1 MDTAPEEVLPTDAI
15 KVDGYLSQL
24 QQFWLDAVSSLAAI
38 LECAEARDLMPE
50 KVVSSVQVVLCL
62 IGNAHRH
69 TVQERGTKSCCWSWT
84 PLWNSWLVKKRIF
97 NLQFPCCLGKSF
109 TKQATTTVDQLK
121 AIRKCKV
128 ILVTNP
134 ETTKPVDT
142 GRFLFYADCTL

>member
-69 TVQERGTKSCCWSWT
+69 TVQERC
-84 PLWNSWLVKKRIF
+84 KK
-97 NLQFPCCLGKSF
+97 LL
-109 TKQATTTVDQLK
+109 LK
-121 AIRKCKV
+121 
-128 ILVTNP
+128 LNP
-134 ETTKPVDT
+134 SLKFMAGEKKNFQSAAPM
-142 GRFLFYADCTL
+142 LFGEVFY